1 MSFKLKGQN
10 CRDAGRR
17 AGMRDSS
24 GGKGG
29 GGGGWS
35 EQSAGLLQ
43 LLRAILAKFS
53 NHL

>member
-10 CRDAGRR
+10 CREAGWR
-17 AGMRDSS
+17 AGIRDSS
-24 GGKGG
+24 GGGG
-29 GGGGWS
+29 AEGGVNT